1 MRPKFHPAPLWNCR
15 LSERIHNLPCEWIH
29 YFAYPA
35 LTLLLLDLDT
45 LVAIPQEICVFQSPI
60 LRIQVV
66 YANY

>member
-1 MRPKFHPAPLWNCR
+1 
-15 LSERIHNLPCEWIH
+15 
-29 YFAYPA
+29 
-35 LTLLLLDLDT
+35 LLLDLDT